1 MAFAYDIEQSAEQ
14 DARDLAAKSNT
25 IIDYCDSII
34 YVCDQIDEN
43 WKGEDGTFFVQ
54 KLRARCKAIQK
65 FASDGILPLGQGI
78 VEYLEAM
85 KEITSKS
92 SK

>member
-1 MAFAYDIEQSAEQ
+1 MAFAYDIDQSADQ
-14 DARDLAAKSNT
+14 DARDLASKSNT
-25 IIDYCDSII
+25 LIDYCNSII

-54 KLRARCKAIQK
+54 KLRARCKAIQN
-65 FASDGILPLGQGI
+65 FAQNGIQPLGQGI
-78 VEYLEAM
+78 QEYIEAM
-85 KEITSKS
+85 KEITSRS